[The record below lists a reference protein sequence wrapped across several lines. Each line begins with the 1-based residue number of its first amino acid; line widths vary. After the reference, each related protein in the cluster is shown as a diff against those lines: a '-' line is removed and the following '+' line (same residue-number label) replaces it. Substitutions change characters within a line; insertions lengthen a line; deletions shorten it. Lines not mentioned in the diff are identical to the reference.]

1 MSIITDFIDYL
12 NESCTAY
19 HAVDAARTRLI
30 QANFTELDEKHI
42 TDWNL
47 TPNGKYF
54 FIRNGTTIIA
64 FTIGNNYKPGQG
76 FTVIGA
82 HTDSPC
88 LKVKPNACSAKS
100 DSLMLNTQPYG
111 GGLWHTW
118 FDRDLGIAGRVI
130 YKGDEDVIKSKLIR
144 IDDPLARIPN
154 LAIHLTSGSEREHFA
169 PNLQEHAKALLT
181 MNKDFY
187 VSDDAVKHAR
197 YHPYLV
203 DLVLSYTGV
212 THEEL
217 VDLELQLIDI
227 QPSSLGGYGNKE
239 YVLSG
244 RLDNLC
250 SAYQSLR
257 ALIDSSSAEQLS
269 AQRTIN
275 LAMLFD
281 HEEVG
286 SNSCSGAGSSLFMD
300 TLRVLNERLI
310 ASSPASSSN
319 NAALS
324 LNSTLVQALR
334 HSLVVSADMAHG
346 LHPNY
351 TSKHDPDHAP
361 KVSAISASF
370 SLILLLFPPYF
381 RLTEAW

>member
-1 MSIITDFIDYL
+1 MSIVTDFVDYL

-54 FIRNGTTIIA
+54 FIRSGTTIIA

-88 LKVKPNACSAKS
+88 LKVKPNACSTKS
-100 DSLMLNTQPYG
+100 DFLMLNTQPYG

-130 YKGDEDVIKSKLIR
+130 YKGDEDVINSKLIR
-144 IDDPLARIPN
+144 IDDPVARIPN

-187 VSDDAVKHAR
+187 VSDDQVKHAR

-227 QPSSLGGYGNKE
+227 QPSTLGGYGNKE

-269 AQRTIN
+269 PQRTIN

-310 ASSPASSSN
+310 ASSPAGSSD
-319 NAALS
+319 AALS

-361 KVSAISASF
+361 KVGAISA
-370 SLILLLFPPYF
+370 
-381 RLTEAW
+381 